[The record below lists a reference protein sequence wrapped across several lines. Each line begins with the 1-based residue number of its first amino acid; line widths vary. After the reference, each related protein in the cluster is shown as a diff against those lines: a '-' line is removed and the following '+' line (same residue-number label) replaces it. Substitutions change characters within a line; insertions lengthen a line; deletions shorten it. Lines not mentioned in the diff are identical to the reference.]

1 MGRLEG
7 KIAIITGSTSG
18 IGKGTALLMAREGAR
33 VTVTGRNKEAG
44 QQVVASIRENGGEAH
59 FIQADVTRG
68 EDCRRLADETADRF
82 GGIDILV
89 NNAAI
94 FPRGR
99 IDDTTEELWDEI
111 MEVNLKA
118 PFLCCQA
125 VVPHMRRRG
134 GGSIVNIGSINA
146 YIGESNLLPYSASK
160 GGLMTFTKNLAKGL
174 LKDRIRVNLV
184 NPGWVLTEGEHE
196 IQKAQGQPDNWAELA
211 AERMPFGRLLL
222 PEDIAYG
229 IIYLASD
236 EAALVT
242 GAVLTINQEPV
253 S

>member
-1 MGRLEG
+1 
-7 KIAIITGSTSG
+7 
-18 IGKGTALLMAREGAR
+18 
-33 VTVTGRNKEAG
+33 
-44 QQVVASIRENGGEAH
+44 
-59 FIQADVTRG
+59 
-68 EDCRRLADETADRF
+68 
-82 GGIDILV
+82 
-89 NNAAI
+89 
-94 FPRGR
+94 
-99 IDDTTEELWDEI
+99 
-111 MEVNLKA
+111 
-118 PFLCCQA
+118 
-125 VVPHMRRRG
+125 
-134 GGSIVNIGSINA
+134 
-146 YIGESNLLPYSASK
+146 
-160 GGLMTFTKNLAKGL
+160 MTFTKNLAKGL